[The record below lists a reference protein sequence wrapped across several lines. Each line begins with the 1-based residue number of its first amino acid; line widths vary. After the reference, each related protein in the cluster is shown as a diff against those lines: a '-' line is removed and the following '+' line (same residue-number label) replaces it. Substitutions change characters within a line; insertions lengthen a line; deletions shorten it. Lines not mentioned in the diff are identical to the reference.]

1 MALGAGW
8 AWLNRQPW
16 GNHISAIPGKS
27 PPQLHA
33 LAPSEGS
40 YRFVGIHDAGQDK
53 NREQREKVKGGRL
66 WTQIKGSC
74 NVQLSG
80 VILITLILECG
91 HQVRAWEEHSPS
103 TRYWFLFTHLKLY
116 AFR

>member
-1 MALGAGW
+1 M
-8 AWLNRQPW
+8 
-16 GNHISAIPGKS
+16 
-27 PPQLHA
+27 A

-40 YRFVGIHDAGQDK
+40 YRFVGSHDAGQDK
-53 NREQREKVKGGRL
+53 NRKQREKVQGGRI
-66 WTQIKGSC
+66 WTQTKGSC

-91 HQVRAWEEHSPS
+91 HQARAWEEHSPS
-103 TRYWFLFTHLKLY
+103 TRYWFLFTHLKLC